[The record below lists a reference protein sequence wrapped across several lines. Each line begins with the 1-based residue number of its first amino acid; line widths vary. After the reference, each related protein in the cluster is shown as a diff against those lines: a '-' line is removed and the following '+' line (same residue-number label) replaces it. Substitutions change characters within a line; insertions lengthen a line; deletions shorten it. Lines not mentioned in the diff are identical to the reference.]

1 MMIQTSNRKNY
12 GMFAIFALVPQTI
25 DLTLA
30 PDEMARLEQA
40 VAAKLGVSSER
51 IQAVQPLRRS
61 IDARGRSPR
70 LVLRVQAWVDEPF
83 LPTRLPELPLQDVHQ
98 APPVHIVGFGPA
110 GLFAA
115 LELIVQ
121 GYQPVVIERG
131 KAVRPRRRDL
141 ATLTKSGQVD
151 PHSNYCFGEGGA
163 GTFSDGKLYTRSTKR
178 GDTQAILEALVQFGA
193 TPDILV
199 DAHPHIGTNKLP
211 GIIQAMREAVIAHG
225 GEVHFETQVTGFEVQ
240 DGRLRAIRVNG
251 QERWPVQALILA
263 TGHSARDIFTRL
275 PQDGIPIEAKP
286 FALGLR
292 VEHPQALIDR
302 IQYNLRGQRPAVLPA
317 AAYNLVQQVQGK
329 GVYSFCMCPGGII
342 CPAAT
347 ANEEVVVNGWSPSKR
362 NSPYANSGMV
372 VELQL
377 EDFGGQADDPL
388 RGMHFQAQI
397 EQRAYRA
404 AGGRQQAPALRL
416 TDFVAGRVSTD
427 LPRCSYLPGIAPVDM
442 REVLPDFIHERLR
455 QGLQAFGKKLKGFL
469 TEEAVVVGVES
480 RTSSPVRIPR
490 DRQTFQ
496 HPAVAGLFPAGEGP
510 GYAGG
515 IMSAAID
522 GQRCVRAAV
531 GWLQSPGS

>member
-1 MMIQTSNRKNY
+1 MDQLPAEVASKLGI
-12 GMFAIFALVPQTI
+12 
-25 DLTLA
+25 A
-30 PDEMARLEQA
+30 PDR
-40 VAAKLGVSSER
+40 V
-51 IQAVQPLRRS
+51 QAVQPLRRS

-70 LVLRVQAWVDEPF
+70 FVLRVEAWVDEP
-83 LPTRLPELPLQDVHQ
+83 LGITALPELPLQDVSQ
-98 APPVHIVGFGPA
+98 AAPVHIIGLGPA

-121 GYQPVVIERG
+121 GYKPVVIERG

-141 ATLTKSGQVD
+141 AQLTREGIVN
-151 PHSNYCFGEGGA
+151 PNSNYCFGEGGA

-178 GDTQAILEALVQFGA
+178 GDTRAVLDTLVQFGA

-211 GIIQAMREAVIAHG
+211 GIIEAMREAIIAHG
-225 GEVHFETQVTGFEVQ
+225 GEVHFDTQATRFEVQ
-240 DGRLRAIRVNG
+240 HGRLRAIEVNG
-251 QERWPVQALILA
+251 HERWPVEALILA

-275 PQDGIPIEAKP
+275 PQDGIAIEAKP

-302 IQYNLRGQRPAVLPA
+302 IQYNLRGERPAVLPA
-317 AAYNLVQQVQGK
+317 AAYNLVQQVEDK

-347 ANEEVVVNGWSPSKR
+347 ANDEVVVNGWSPSKR
-362 NSPYANSGMV
+362 NSPFANSGMV
-372 VELQL
+372 VALELD
-377 EDFGGQADDPL
+377 DFGGNVEDPL
-388 RGMHFQAQI
+388 RGLHFQAAI
-397 EQRAYRA
+397 ERQAA
-404 AGGRQQAPALRL
+404 LSAGGHQKAPALRL
-416 TDFVAGRVSTD
+416 TDFVAGKVSSS
-427 LPRCSYLPGIAPVDM
+427 LPACSYLPGLTPTDLS
-442 REVLPDFIHERLR
+442 EVLPEFIHRRLQ
-455 QGLQAFGKKLKGFL
+455 QGFRAFGRKMKGYL

-490 DRQTFQ
+490 DPATFM
-496 HPAVAGLFPAGEGP
+496 HPEVLGLFPAGEGP

-522 GQRCVRAAV
+522 GQRSVRAALA
-531 GWLQSPGS
+531 WLTA